1 MAASDKAELAANR
14 GRYPGRPLQLLLGG
28 PLGGV
33 ISVGAAL
40 RAAVQTPVLSW
51 AFFKVQSGL
60 GSREWMSY
68 QLQSTPRLT
77 LVLLCG
83 AGIRS

>member
-1 MAASDKAELAANR
+1 LSASDKAQLAANR

-40 RAAVQTPVLSW
+40 KAAVQAPVLSW
-51 AFFKVQSGL
+51 AFFKVRSDAGPQ
-60 GSREWMSY
+60 EIY
-68 QLQSTPRLT
+68 NSTCEHPN
-77 LVLLCG
+77 
-83 AGIRS
+83 